1 MNKTLIWMGIL
12 VIAVVL
18 GIGAAAFVSPML
30 APIPTAPLGF
40 SAPQQPL
47 VTPPVSATIQP
58 TLAAPSSQQQTPA
71 TPPSVPSQNGAY
83 GGYQRGYGMGPGMM
97 GGYGRGNGMTLAPHA
112 SAGVGTYGYE
122 SNQPV
127 QPLTAD
133 QAKAAAETYI
143 QSVGLTGLEVAEI
156 MVFDNNAYVAVKESD
171 TGRGAF
177 ELLVDPY
184 SPQFAYPEYGPN
196 MMWNLKY
203 GGMAH
208 GGMTL
213 ALGASAGVGGRGG
226 MMGSWNSPNT
236 TPANVSAEMTVTSAQ
251 AIQAAQA
258 YLDQFIPGAT
268 AATDPLAFY
277 GYYTLDFEKDG
288 QVLGMLSVNGFSGQI
303 FPHTWHNTFIS
314 ETRYDK

>member
-1 MNKTLIWMGIL
+1 MNKTLIWAGIL
-12 VIAVVL
+12 VIAVAL

-30 APIPTAPLGF
+30 SPIQIAPLSF
-40 SAPQQPL
+40 PTQKQTL
-47 VTPPVSATIQP
+47 VTPPVAATVQP
-58 TLAAPSSQQQTPA
+58 TLAAPSGQQQTPA
-71 TPPSVPSQNGAY
+71 TLPSVPSQNGGY

-97 GGYGRGNGMTLAPHA
+97 GGNGRGNGMMGNY
-112 SAGVGTYGYE
+112 SYGN
-122 SNQPV
+122 NQPV
-127 QPLTAD
+127 QPLTAE
-133 QAKAAAETYI
+133 QAKAAAEAYI

-156 MVFDNNAYVAVKESD
+156 MVFDNNAYVAVKESN

-208 GGMTL
+208 GGMM
-213 ALGASAGVGGRGG
+213 GRRSG
-226 MMGSWNSPNT
+226 MMGGWNSPNT

-258 YLDQFIPGAT
+258 YLDQFILGAT
-268 AATDPLAFY
+268 AATDPVAFY
-277 GYYTLDFEKDG
+277 GYYTLYFEKDG
-288 QVLGMLSVNGFSGQI
+288 QVIGMLSVNGFSGQI
-303 FPHTWHNTFIS
+303 FPHTWHNNFIS